1 MAMLATFSTW
11 LFYNSSISPITGRR
25 RLDMFSPEL
34 REKSSKI
41 LFSMLSFLMEKNQ
54 EVFDKDKI
62 PYKAKLTELMM
73 ESMLEK
79 TMVTESDN
87 QYKRVVNIASI
98 LIQNNEEIKLN
109 PPKFHITQRK
119 SLQAFSLGR
128 HVILS
133 KGTLDMW
140 TDTQLAFI
148 IAHEISHNV
157 LDHHVENLSLLLV
170 ELVVSIMVVFHCI
183 RRRVL
188 LLALFWLVVRPF
200 KLLVSYPVRRM
211 GEVEA
216 DDLGMEMMCRAC
228 FDIREVI
235 MFWQVLE
242 YINPMGRRILHLIS
256 DHPSH
261 IDRLERMLQRMD
273 EMLALRKNAGCEDL
287 EKFLE
292 LEMNILSWDDE

>member
-1 MAMLATFSTW
+1 
-11 LFYNSSISPITGRR
+11 
-25 RLDMFSPEL
+25 MFSPEL

-54 EVFDKDKI
+54 EVFDTDKI
-62 PYKAKLTELMM
+62 TYKAKLTDLMM
-73 ESMLEK
+73 DSMLEK

-87 QYKRVVNIASI
+87 EYKRVVNIASI
-98 LIQNNEEIKLN
+98 LIQNNKEIKLN

-157 LDHHVENLSLLLV
+157 LDHHVENLSWLLV

-200 KLLVSYPVRRM
+200 KLLVSYPVRRL

-256 DHPSH
+256 YHPSH